1 MTNCVCG
8 NQIPLE
14 RLELGYK
21 FCVVC
26 GDKIAAKNKKF
37 GYVCYGH
44 KTAGS
49 IVVATKAAV
58 DNYKKVSQRKGKR
71 SNMAYASKLTTTI

>member
-8 NQIPLE
+8 NSIPTE
-14 RLELGYK
+14 RFELGYK

-26 GDKIAAKNKKF
+26 GDKIAAKNKKY
-37 GYVCYGH
+37 GYICYGH

-49 IVVATKAAV
+49 IVVSNKSAV
-58 DNYKKVSQRKGKR
+58 DNYKKVSERKGKR
-71 SNMAYASKLTTTI
+71 SNMAYASRLSTTI